1 LEITDI
7 IYKDME
13 MIYESIK
20 DCFIHTGG
28 HTWLITGSG
37 GFIGSYFLD
46 FIDYCNNNVFYEP
59 DKVICIDNYKTGS
72 ISRIKHLLSNNN
84 FQFINT
90 DISKPIELSQH
101 IDYIVH
107 AASIASPTYYRKY
120 PIETIEVNVW
130 GLKNLLDI
138 AKEKN
143 LKSMLYLSSSEIYG
157 NPDEEHIPTSET
169 YNGNVSCIGPRACYD
184 ESKRLGE
191 TLCINYWKQYGVP
204 IKIARPFNVYGPGMR
219 IDDRRVIP
227 DFFKGAIYNKRIEIL
242 SDGSPTRS
250 FCYISDAVTGFIKI
264 MMSDYNGEIFN
275 IGNDEMEITIGQLA
289 EKIAEIVC
297 DVTVIYNKSSD
308 TEYLTDNP
316 QRRCPDL
323 KKARTLIKY
332 NPSVN
337 LETGLRRL
345 FDWYKETL
353 DIEYNQRY

>member
-1 LEITDI
+1 
-7 IYKDME
+7 ME

>member
-1 LEITDI
+1 MTDI
-7 IYKDME
+7 VYKDME

-20 DCFIHTGG
+20 DCIGHKGG

-46 FIDYCNNNVFYEP
+46 FIDYCNKNIFYEP

-90 DISKPIELSQH
+90 DISKPIKLSQY

-107 AASIASPTYYRKY
+107 AASIASPTYYRRY

-130 GLKNLLDI
+130 GLKNMLDI

-143 LKSMLYLSSSEIYG
+143 IKSMLFLSTSEIYG

-204 IKIARPFNVYGPGMR
+204 IKIARPFNVYGPGLR

-250 FCYISDAVTGFIKI
+250 FCYISDAVAGFIKI
-264 MMSDYNGEIFN
+264 LMSDFNGEVFN
-275 IGNDEMEITIGQLA
+275 IGNDEMEITMRQLA

-297 DVTVIYNKSSD
+297 DVTVIYKKSSD